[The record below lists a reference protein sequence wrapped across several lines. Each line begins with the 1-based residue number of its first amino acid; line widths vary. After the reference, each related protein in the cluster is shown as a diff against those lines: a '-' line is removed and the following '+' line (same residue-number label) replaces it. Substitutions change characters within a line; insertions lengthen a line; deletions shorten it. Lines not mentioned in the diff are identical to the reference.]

1 MRIAEY
7 LHQHNQDLVIIE
19 RDREN
24 RFLHT
29 ARSLGIPLILED
41 ANLEAT
47 LEAANLHKAEAMFA
61 VTSDD
66 MVNVEIALTGKALQG
81 NVPVIVRNQNPEL
94 THSVQTVFQFQNVLC
109 PTDIAT
115 PAFAAAALGGRI
127 LGNGLNGDLLWVCL
141 STRIT
146 PEHTFSNQL
155 VKDSAIEANFVPLY
169 LETQKKTRHGWQLL
183 NTCLTAGDI
192 LYLTIPA
199 SELNLSLFYHSS

>member
-1 MRIAEY
+1 VEY
-7 LHQHNQDLVIIE
+7 LHQQNHEIVVIE

-29 ARSLGIPLILED
+29 ARSLGVPLILED

-47 LEAANLHKAEAMFA
+47 LQAANLQKAEAIFA

-66 MVNVEIALTGKALQG
+66 MVNVEIALTAKALQG
-81 NVPVIVRNQNPEL
+81 KLPAIVRNHNPEL
-94 THSVQTVFQFQNVLC
+94 THSVQKVFQFQNVLC

-115 PAFAAAALGGRI
+115 PAFAAAALGGKI

-146 PEHTFSNQL
+146 PQHPFCNQL
-155 VKDSAIEANFVPLY
+155 VKDSAITANFVPLY
-169 LETQKKTRHGWQLL
+169 LETHKKTRHGWPLL

-199 SELNLSLFYHSS
+199 TELNLSLFYHSS